1 MKLNKNYLAI
11 IALLISC
18 TSIQAQTKKW
28 QPLLDK
34 NLSSWEKYIGVPHF
48 TVKGI
53 DDAPKGNG
61 MKGTPLGLNN
71 DPLNVFSTFEEN
83 GTTILKVS
91 GEIYG
96 GLTSKEIYEDY
107 HLKLEFK
114 WGETKWEPRLDKQ
127 RDNGLLYH
135 CTGEHGA
142 FWNVWMKSQEMQI
155 QELDMGDYYGLAG
168 GVNSIKATKKENEKP
183 IYDKNG
189 EENVRITLCRRQE
202 NFEKPNGEWNVLE
215 LVCLK
220 GKSYHIVN
228 GHVVMVLNNAEN
240 KTPNGFEKVTKGKI
254 QLQSEGAEAYY
265 RNIEIKK
272 IKKLP
277 KFLRKL

>member
-11 IALLISC
+11 IALLISYA
-18 TSIQAQTKKW
+18 TIQAQTKKW

-155 QELDMGDYYGLAG
+155 QERDMGDYYGLAG
-168 GVNSIKATKKENEKP
+168 GVNTIKATKKENEKP

-277 KFLRKL
+277 KFLRKS